1 MTTVNTPGMSIALQ
15 NDQPCIKCSYN
26 LRGLPI
32 AGTCP
37 ECGSLVSDS
46 LRGFNLRFA
55 APEYL
60 AKVNRGL
67 SFVLNSI
74 LAIVIITVLTIAV
87 TIATAGR
94 QSELV
99 LLLQFAQI
107 LTTATGLAGYWWYT
121 EPDPGYT
128 GIEKPNSARQIVRIA
143 VCIQAVALLMSTAVV
158 IIGFTGSG
166 GGGGGSAASPGGAA
180 MAVVGLFTIAFLVL
194 NLVAYIA
201 QFVGTMRYT
210 AWMFS
215 RVPDADLAK
224 KAKMYVWLLPLI
236 YVVGMI
242 ALGLGPL
249 IALVMYWNLLDKLRK
264 HVKTVAAA

>member
-1 MTTVNTPGMSIALQ
+1 MSITLQ
-15 NDQPCIKCSYN
+15 TDQPCVKCSYN

-37 ECGSLVSDS
+37 ECGALVSDS

-55 APEYL
+55 SPEYI
-60 AKVNRGL
+60 AKVGRGL
-67 SFVLNSI
+67 SFILNSI
-74 LAIVIITVLTIAV
+74 LALVILMVLNIGAAV
-87 TIATAGR
+87 ATRGG
-94 QSELV
+94 SPELM
-99 LLLQFAQI
+99 LALQFGQI
-107 LTTATGLAGYWWYT
+107 LITAAGLAGYWWYT

-143 VCIQAVALLMSTAVV
+143 VCIQAVALLMSTVVV
-158 IIGFTGSG
+158 IIGFSGGG
-166 GGGGGSAASPGGAA
+166 GGGGGSAATPGGAA
-180 MAVVGLFTIAFLVL
+180 MAVLGLFTIAFVVL
-194 NLVAYIA
+194 NLIAYVV

-242 ALGLGPL
+242 VLVGPL

-264 HVKTVAAA
+264 HVKSIAAA